1 MNISTHFT
9 TNEALYLPQWTRRA
23 TKQDGLTLEIWENLK
38 VLFSKMDA
46 IREHFGKPV
55 IVHCAYRPP
64 AYNSLV
70 GGARGSSHLSGM
82 ACDFHV
88 LGMSCDAVREEILKA
103 GLLDTLGLRMEDLPN
118 SNWVHVDIRRPGPS
132 GKRFFKP

>member
-1 MNISTHFT
+1 MRISKHFSVK
-9 TNEALYLPQWTRRA
+9 EALQLPQWNRRA
-23 TKQDGLTLEIWENLK
+23 TKQDGLTLEVWENLK
-38 VLFSKMDA
+38 LLFSKMDV
-46 IREHFGKPV
+46 IREHFGCQI

-64 AYNSLV
+64 AYNAQV

-88 LGMSCDAVREEILKA
+88 VGMSCDAVRAEILKA
-103 GLLDTLGLRMEDLPN
+103 GLLEKLGLRMEDLPN
-118 SNWVHVDIRRPGPS
+118 SNWCHVDLRKPGPS